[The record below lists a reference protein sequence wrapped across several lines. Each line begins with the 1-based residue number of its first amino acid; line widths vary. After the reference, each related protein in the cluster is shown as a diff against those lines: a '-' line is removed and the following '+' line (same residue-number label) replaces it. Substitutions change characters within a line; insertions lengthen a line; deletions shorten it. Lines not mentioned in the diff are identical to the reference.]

1 MRWLL
6 IGLLVSLGTLLL
18 AAAAVAC
25 HIRSQREK
33 LRARQVVN
41 TGSTLDTPDEAD
53 GESEI

>member
-18 AAAAVAC
+18 AAAVAC